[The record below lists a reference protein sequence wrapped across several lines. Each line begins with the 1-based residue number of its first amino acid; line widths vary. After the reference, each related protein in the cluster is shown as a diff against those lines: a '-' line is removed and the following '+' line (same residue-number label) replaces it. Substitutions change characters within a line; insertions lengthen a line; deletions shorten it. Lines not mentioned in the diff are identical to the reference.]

1 MTDSYFL
8 REKNLLL
15 LMSNHEE
22 FSQTKMIFVG
32 RKKKTQFD
40 GQVDNTTLNQLM
52 IEVKESRYAL
62 LWE

>member
-1 MTDSYFL
+1 
-8 REKNLLL
+8 LL
-15 LMSNHEE
+15 LMSNHEK

-40 GQVDNTTLNQLM
+40 GQVDNATLNQLM